1 MWSLFFMK
9 KHLFKTDGD
18 QYRKSQPITME
29 SCRTQSPYRQVQNLH
44 T

>member
-9 KHLFKTDGD
+9 KCLFKTDGD
-18 QYRKSQPITME
+18 QYRKSHAITMD
-29 SCRTQSPYRQVQNLH
+29 SCGSQSPYGQVQNLH